1 MSISHALPVR
11 KALAFVFTCAAL
23 AVSPGVSGSS
33 APTPT
38 SSPPAPT
45 AKALDPIQEAV
56 LIGRSLAEGMI
67 IQLELEP
74 AQAMW
79 MQMGTPPMWM
89 EQPVAPA
96 AGLEVE
102 SVRGAIFYPPVG
114 LDARLLAGMDGRLGH
129 HTTLGAAFIAVAG
142 TKPGP

>member
-1 MSISHALPVR
+1 MVIGELGRWSTWAAVR
-11 KALAFVFTCAAL
+11 GLKARLGSTLWTSAHHRSAAELAGLL
-23 AVSPGVSGSS
+23 A
-33 APTPT
+33 
-38 SSPPAPT
+38 
-45 AKALDPIQEAV
+45 
-56 LIGRSLAEGMI
+56 
-67 IQLELEP
+67 
-74 AQAMW
+74 
-79 MQMGTPPMWM
+79 
-89 EQPVAPA
+89 A